1 MICSCD
7 SDEDIEVA
15 DVEETNEVKEAEEE
29 ADDDSTNQSI
39 WNTCLYLYIFQK
51 FV

>member
-7 SDEDIEVA
+7 SDEDVEVA

-29 ADDDSTNQSI
+29 VDDDSINQI